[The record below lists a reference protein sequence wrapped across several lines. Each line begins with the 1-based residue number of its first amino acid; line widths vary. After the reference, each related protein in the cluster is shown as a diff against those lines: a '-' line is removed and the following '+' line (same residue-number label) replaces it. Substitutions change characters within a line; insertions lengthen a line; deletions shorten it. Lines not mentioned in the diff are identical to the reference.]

1 MIISLLKHLIVFIH
15 VTKRPANNPL
25 IVWPLSGFK
34 LLTLND
40 STLKEKKPTYILF
53 PYLYVCTMYILFI
66 QNKLRP
72 LPNLSFS
79 DGWI

>member
-40 STLKEKKPTYILF
+40 STLKEKKTYI
-53 PYLYVCTMYILFI
+53 YLISLPLCMY
-66 QNKLRP
+66 NVY
-72 LPNLSFS
+72 SFYS
-79 DGWI
+79 E

>member
-40 STLKEKKPTYILF
+40 STPKEKNLHISYFLTFMYVQCIFFLF
-53 PYLYVCTMYILFI
+53 RI
-66 QNKLRP
+66 
-72 LPNLSFS
+72 S
-79 DGWI
+79 